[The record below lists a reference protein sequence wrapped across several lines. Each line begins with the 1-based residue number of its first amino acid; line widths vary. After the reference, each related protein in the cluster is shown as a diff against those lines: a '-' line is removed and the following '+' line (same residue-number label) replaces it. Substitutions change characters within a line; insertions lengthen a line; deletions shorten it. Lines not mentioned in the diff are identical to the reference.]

1 MSRPACERFCNGL
14 GDDKVYRS
22 ISLNNASRIT
32 CATKLLI
39 SSTAADKFFK
49 TQRVIPR
56 GPALEQRVKE
66 RTTVVYSKF
75 ENLQRLVDS
84 TRSFLCF
91 NKSRCLQEGVG

>member
-22 ISLNNASRIT
+22 FSLNNASRIT

-39 SSTAADKFFK
+39 SSTAADKCFK

-91 NKSRCLQEGVG
+91 NKSRCLHEGVG